1 MGINKAYLSE
11 EDMNRLV
18 LRDPFARGTDRLR
31 VPLDGEYQAK
41 FSEGLFPAQLGI
53 PLQIQNEE
61 DRIVVQAVVPGVS
74 KSDINV
80 TVSER
85 LVCIEVSK
93 TRHDSGGEE
102 KGPMNEPQDV
112 LTRRSFRL
120 REDVEV
126 DKCESRL
133 ENGILE
139 VCLAKSAKSQPT
151 KLKIMG

>member
-1 MGINKAYLSE
+1 
-11 EDMNRLV
+11 MNNMALW
-18 LRDPFARGTDRLR
+18 DPFARRMDRLR
-31 VPLDGEYQAK
+31 VPLEGECQRK
-41 FSEGLFPAQLGI
+41 FTEGLFPAQLGI
-53 PLQIQNEE
+53 PVQIRNEE

-85 LVCIEVSK
+85 LVSIEVSN
-93 TRHDSGGEE
+93 TRQDSDGAE
-102 KGPMNEPQDV
+102 KGTRNESHDV
-112 LTRRSFRL
+112 LTSRSFRL

-126 DKCESRL
+126 DKSESRL

-139 VCLAKSAKSQPT
+139 VCLAKSAKCQPT

>member
-1 MGINKAYLSE
+1 MNGIALW
-11 EDMNRLV
+11 
-18 LRDPFARGTDRLR
+18 DPFARGADRLR
-31 VPLDGEYQAK
+31 VPVEGEYQGK

-53 PLQIQNEE
+53 PVKIYNEA

-74 KSDINV
+74 KSDISV

-85 LVCIEVSK
+85 LVNIEVSK
-93 TRHDSGGEE
+93 TRNDSEGTE
-102 KGPMNEPQDV
+102 KGSMNEPVDV
-112 LTRRSFRL
+112 LTRSSFRL
-120 REDVEV
+120 REDVEA
-126 DKCESRL
+126 DKSESRL

>member
-1 MGINKAYLSE
+1 MNGIALW
-11 EDMNRLV
+11 
-18 LRDPFARGTDRLR
+18 DPFARGTDKLR
-31 VPLDGEYQAK
+31 VQLEGEYQRK
-41 FSEGLFPAQLGI
+41 FSEGLFSAQLGI
-53 PLQIQNEE
+53 PVQICHEE
-61 DRIVVQAVVPGVS
+61 DRIVLQAVVPGVS

-85 LVCIEVSK
+85 LVNIEVSK
-93 TRHDSGGEE
+93 TRHDPKGAE
-102 KGPMNEPQDV
+102 KGPMNEPLGV

-126 DKCESRL
+126 DKSESRL

>member
-1 MGINKAYLSE
+1 
-11 EDMNRLV
+11 V
-18 LRDPFARGTDRLR
+18 L
-31 VPLDGEYQAK
+31 
-41 FSEGLFPAQLGI
+41 
-53 PLQIQNEE
+53 
-61 DRIVVQAVVPGVS
+61 QAVVPGVS

-85 LVCIEVSK
+85 LVNIEVSR
-93 TRHDSGGEE
+93 TRHDSEGAE
-102 KGPMNEPQDV
+102 KGPINEAQDV

-126 DKCESRL
+126 DKSESRL

>member
-1 MGINKAYLSE
+1 
-11 EDMNRLV
+11 MNRIGLW
-18 LRDPFARGTDRLR
+18 DPFARGTDRLR
-31 VPLDGEYQAK
+31 APLEGEYQGK

-53 PLQIQNEE
+53 PVQIRNEE
-61 DRIVVQAVVPGVS
+61 DRIVVQAGVPGVS

-85 LVCIEVSK
+85 LVSIEVSK
-93 TRHDSGGEE
+93 ARHDAGGAE
-102 KGPMNEPQDV
+102 KGPMIEPQDV
-112 LTRRSFRL
+112 LTSRSFRL

-126 DKCESRL
+126 DKSESRL

-139 VCLAKSAKSQPT
+139 VCLAKSGKSQPS

>member
-1 MGINKAYLSE
+1 
-11 EDMNRLV
+11 MNRIALW
-18 LRDPFARGTDRLR
+18 DPFARGTDKLR
-31 VPLDGEYQAK
+31 VPLEGEYQRK
-41 FSEGLFPAQLGI
+41 FSEGLFPARLGI
-53 PLQIQNEE
+53 PVQIRNEE

-85 LVCIEVSK
+85 LVSIEVSK
-93 TRHDSGGEE
+93 GSHNSSGAE
-102 KGPMNEPQDV
+102 KGPVKEPEDV
-112 LTRRSFRL
+112 LTSRSFRL

-126 DKCESRL
+126 DKSESRL